1 MHGGSL
7 IHRRNAFTLVE
18 IIVVVIILGIVAGL
32 AIISTGGT
40 EATAAA
46 AGADVVAR
54 DLEVAR
60 SEAQRLQT
68 YITVSFSEANDSY
81 TITDNAGNVLTHPL
95 TNTAETIFINNEIE
109 DSEVSLTSV
118 DFGSGSTTIVFDS
131 NGEPLASDKVS
142 PISSDSKIVVTS
154 GSASYSVTVAPIT
167 GRVLVKSGT

>member
-7 IHRRNAFTLVE
+7 THRRNAFTLAE
-18 IIVVVIILGIVAGL
+18 ILIVVIILGIVAAL
-32 AIISTGGT
+32 VIMSTAGT

-54 DLEVAR
+54 DLELAR

-68 YITVSFSEANDSY
+68 FITVTFSEANDSY
-81 TITDNAGNVLTHPL
+81 EITDAANNIITHPL

-109 DSEVSLTSV
+109 DSEVSITSV
-118 DFGSGSTTIVFDS
+118 DFGSGSTVVVFDQ

-154 GSASYSVTVAPIT
+154 GSASYSVKVAPIT